1 VIGCA
6 SLWNNWLRDTASQYN
21 GYMEQ
26 STKVRVN
33 ALAQL
38 KKAQAMI
45 HEGRR
50 ELAAANKKIR
60 VALKL
65 IDDSADALRGSRT
78 DLPHGA
84 RPR

>member
-1 VIGCA
+1 
-6 SLWNNWLRDTASQYN
+6 
-21 GYMEQ
+21 MEQ

-38 KKAQAMI
+38 KKAQLMI
-45 HEGRR
+45 HEGRK

-60 VALKL
+60 AAQKL
-65 IDDSADALRGSRT
+65 IDDSADALRGTRT
-78 DLPHGA
+78 DLPHGV